1 MGTTITEI
9 TGDAS
14 EAGNTLKVLLMRL
27 RGASTE
33 IEQIGESTDEMA
45 ESTSKLQSKIK
56 ALTNVD
62 GKGGFDIMTD
72 ADSFK
77 STYDIMAGR
86 ICRI

>member
-1 MGTTITEI
+1 
-9 TGDAS
+9 
-14 EAGNTLKVLLMRL
+14 
-27 RGASTE
+27 
-33 IEQIGESTDEMA
+33 MA

-77 STYDIMAGR
+77 STYDIMEG
-86 ICRI
+86 ISKV